1 MCITKSRLNNLS
13 CSSSSSSSSAVCKYT
28 EEGLWV
34 CLSGS
39 SAGEYTRVTSVEHA
53 SHLLREKK
61 VLFCINVLVM
71 LTHTQELVFFLVYNL
86 IIASNCTVH
95 NASRIYSAPS
105 LNSQSQTHK
114 LMNNSPGVCIAII
127 IVLYCE
133 CMHYVPILQVRPEL
147 QHVIGQLAFG
157 VELQSLQPHPNPM
170 NTKWLSDFITEKVA
184 IRIGYL

>member
-1 MCITKSRLNNLS
+1 M
-13 CSSSSSSSSAVCKYT
+13 CKYT

-61 VLFCINVLVM
+61 VLFVL

-86 IIASNCTVH
+86 IIANNCTVH
-95 NASRIYSAPS
+95 NASLIYSAPS

-127 IVLYCE
+127 IVIIVLYCE
-133 CMHYVPILQVRPEL
+133 CMFPSSR
-147 QHVIGQLAFG
+147 
-157 VELQSLQPHPNPM
+157 
-170 NTKWLSDFITEKVA
+170 
-184 IRIGYL
+184 